1 MIGLN
6 MIATYPVGGG
16 YEAEIRT
23 HIELCIRRY
32 RYSGSFLRY
41 VFRTLEY
48 SGRGIRPG
56 NALFVPPPH
65 TAVGDC
71 ISDLERFIH
80 EDIGGLPVLIKAA
93 LTHVQFETIHPFLD
107 GNGRIGRLLITF
119 LLCSAS
125 ILREPLLYLSLY
137 FKQNRE
143 EYYRLLYT
151 VRKEGDWESWILFFL
166 ALFDEDRKKVQ
177 KGGRRAGSALHV
189 HDVFKIRPI
198 ITLKEAAHRAD
209 LSFPATGTAM
219 DLLVEGGIAREITGK
234 RRNRAFVYD
243 RYLAILG
250 EGT

>member
-1 MIGLN
+1 
-6 MIATYPVGGG
+6 
-16 YEAEIRT
+16 
-23 HIELCIRRY
+23 
-32 RYSGSFLRY
+32 
-41 VFRTLEY
+41 
-48 SGRGIRPG
+48 
-56 NALFVPPPH
+56 
-65 TAVGDC
+65 
-71 ISDLERFIH
+71 
-80 EDIGGLPVLIKAA
+80 
-93 LTHVQFETIHPFLD
+93 VQFETIHPFLD

-166 ALFDEDRKKVQ
+166 EGIASTADSAVAAARRLAALFDEDRKKVQ